1 MENHTMIPTHDRSR
15 ETFEQKMKSTKA
27 RNTVITINTV
37 LNNFEKFSLEQFDQK
52 DIIPDLK
59 AVPEE
64 TLWDTLQQW
73 INYNSD
79 KNPSTVKLWFSII
92 KKYLHHRGVK
102 LNPDD
107 VKENLDFPRKMT
119 EDPHPL
125 QLSEINRI
133 LLASNYKKKVMYMCQ
148 ISSGMRIGELVQIR
162 KKHLVFGKK
171 RIMVK
176 IPSYIAKFNKARTTF
191 FSIEAQKLLMPI
203 LRKKLEDEL
212 IFGSNDD
219 MRKAEVNEMQTLKRT
234 LQKVGLYQKN
244 ESNGRG
250 TITSHSFR
258 AYFITKLSRRD
269 PNFAKKL
276 AGQKGYL
283 LQYDRLSDDEKLE
296 VYLKFESDLILDD
309 SKIIKNENEQQKSL
323 KNQIDEMKEE
333 LEELKY
339 GATGRRNNYNQNR
352 LNTPNTPGA
361 QLLATGIPL
370 LIELL
375 LPEEKKRLMMKE
387 FLASKKENRPINP
400 AAYDPNWEEE
410 KKQRR
415 EFAQKLVEHIQN
427 SPELQESKLNDLK
440 RPKINMKRLME
451 DLTLQ

>member
-1 MENHTMIPTHDRSR
+1 MIPTQDRSR
-15 ETFEQKMKSTKA
+15 KTFEEKMKSTKA

-37 LNNFEKFSLEQFDQK
+37 LNNFEKFSSEQFNQK

-59 AVPEE
+59 VITED

-79 KNPSTVKLWFSII
+79 KNPSTVKHWFSVI

-107 VKENLDFPRKMT
+107 IKENLDFPRKMT

-125 QLSEINRI
+125 QLSEINKM
-133 LLASNYKKKVMYMCQ
+133 LLASNYKKKVLYLCQ
-148 ISSGMRIGELVQIR
+148 ISSGMRIGELVQLR
-162 KKHLVFGKK
+162 KKHIVFGKK

-176 IPSYIAKFNKARTTF
+176 IPSHIAKFNKARTTF

-203 LRKKLEDEL
+203 LRKKHEDEL

-258 AYFITKLSRRD
+258 AYFITKLSRHD

-296 VYLKFESDLILDD
+296 MYLKFESDLILDD
-309 SKIIKNENEQQKSL
+309 SKFIKNENEQQKSL

-339 GATGRRNNYNQNR
+339 GTTGRRNKYNQSR
-352 LNTPNTPGA
+352 LNAPNTPGA
-361 QLLATGIPL
+361 QLFATGVPL

-375 LPEEKKRLMMKE
+375 LPEEKKRFMMKE
-387 FLASKKENRPINP
+387 FEEAKLENRKPDLHKVFDTPRMTLAQVEQLREYVKDYRKNNEYSKPKNNFKPRFRIENLEMVL
-400 AAYDPNWEEE
+400 AEYD
-410 KKQRR
+410 
-415 EFAQKLVEHIQN
+415 
-427 SPELQESKLNDLK
+427 
-440 RPKINMKRLME
+440 
-451 DLTLQ
+451 

>member
-1 MENHTMIPTHDRSR
+1 MIPTQDRSR
-15 ETFEQKMKSTKA
+15 ETFEQKIQSTKA
-27 RNTVITINTV
+27 RNTVITIITV
-37 LNNFEKFSLEQFDQK
+37 LNNFEKFSLEQFSQK
-52 DIIPDLK
+52 DIIPELK
-59 AVPEE
+59 VVPED

-79 KNPSTVKLWFSII
+79 KNPSTVKHWFSII

-107 VKENLDFPRKMT
+107 VKENLDFPRIMT

-125 QLSEINRI
+125 QLSEINKMFS
-133 LLASNYKKKVMYMCQ
+133 ASSYKKKVMYMCQ
-148 ISSGMRIGELVQIR
+148 ISSGMRIGEMVQLR

-176 IPSYIAKFNKARTTF
+176 IPSNIAKFNKARTTF

-203 LRKKLEDEL
+203 LRKKHEDEL
-212 IFGSNDD
+212 VFGSNDD

-234 LQKVGLYQKN
+234 LQKVGLYHKN

-258 AYFITKLSRRD
+258 AYFITKLSRHD

-296 VYLKFESDLILDD
+296 MYLKFEPDLILDD
-309 SKIIKNENEQQKSL
+309 SKIIKNESEQQKSL

-333 LEELKY
+333 LEEIKY
-339 GATGRRNNYNQNR
+339 GLTGRRNEYNQSR
-352 LNTPNTPGA
+352 LNAPDTPIA
-361 QLLATGIPL
+361 QLLTTGVPL

-375 LPEEKKRLMMKE
+375 LPEEKKRIMMKE
-387 FLASKKENRPINP
+387 FEQAKLENRKPDLHEAFGTPRMTTEQVILLRESVKDHRKKYGYSKPSNDFKP
-400 AAYDPNWEEE
+400 RFRIENLEMILAGYD
-410 KKQRR
+410 
-415 EFAQKLVEHIQN
+415 
-427 SPELQESKLNDLK
+427 
-440 RPKINMKRLME
+440 
-451 DLTLQ
+451 